1 VQRSALPIGTKI
13 VAEDIDT
20 AVMVFV
26 AGVGDM
32 RRDQHPAIRPEKRHW
47 WALKFAD
54 IDVERRTTQM
64 TALKSVEKGFLIDD
78 LAAGRR

>member
-13 VAEDIDT
+13 VAEYIDT

-32 RRDQHPAIRPEKRHW
+32 RRDQRPAIRPEKRHW